1 MFFYLFSQIM
11 NYCFNYCVFISRD
24 SESDSDSDSD
34 SDSYYGPIYILD
46 DILDIDDTI
55 FYSEN

>member
-1 MFFYLFSQIM
+1 M